1 MLTSIKR
8 TWRLGWKNFKR
19 SGGLSV
25 VAIVVLMA
33 TTFLA
38 TSLLLAREVSQ
49 EAIRDVEAG
58 ADISIYFNLA
68 TPEEQIQEI
77 AEDLEQNFDLLG
89 INYTSR
95 HEALENFRDRHG
107 DNEVLMAALD
117 EVGNRFSAT
126 LDIKAGEIGNYRDI
140 SDYARSNY
148 SEVIDEIDFYRRK
161 EAIESIFAI
170 TSRVERSII
179 VLGGILALVSI
190 FIVFG
195 TVRLSIY
202 SLNEEIRI
210 MKLVGASN
218 GFMQGSFIIQ
228 GFILGLIASVL
239 SLIILFSLVI
249 LMYQG
254 YNVFGI
260 DLQSH
265 IIDNISFIL
274 TLQFSTG
281 IGLSVISSF
290 VAVRKYLKI

>member
-1 MLTSIKR
+1 MFTSIKR
-8 TWRLGWKNFKR
+8 VCRLGWKNFKR

-25 VAIVVLMA
+25 VAIVVLMM

-38 TSLLLAREVSQ
+38 TSLLLAREVSE
-49 EAIRDVEAG
+49 EAVRDIESS

-68 TPEEQIQEI
+68 TPEEQIEGV
-77 AEDLEQNFDLLG
+77 AEELNEEFDLSG
-89 INYTSR
+89 IEYVSR
-95 HEALENFRDRHG
+95 HDALEDFRDRHR
-107 DNEVLMAALD
+107 DNEVLMSALD

-126 LDIKAGEIGNYRDI
+126 LNIKAGDVSDYRSI

-148 SEVIDEIDFYRRK
+148 SEIIDEIDFYRRK
-161 EAIESIFAI
+161 DAIESIFAI
-170 TSRVERSII
+170 TSRIQRSLI

-202 SLNEEIRI
+202 SLNKEIKV

-218 GFMQGSFIIQ
+218 AFMQGSFIVQ
-228 GFILGLIASVL
+228 GFILGLVASVL
-239 SLIILFSLVI
+239 SLIFLFGLAI
-249 LMYQG
+249 LMHQG

-260 DLQSH
+260 NLEDH
-265 IIDNISFIL
+265 IINNLSYIL
-274 TLQFSTG
+274 SLQLSTG

-290 VAVRKYLKI
+290 VAVRKYLKV

>member
-1 MLTSIKR
+1 MFVSIKR
-8 TWRLGWKNFKR
+8 ICRLGWKNFKR

-25 VAIVVLMA
+25 VAIVVLMM

-38 TSLLLAREVSQ
+38 TSLLLAREVSE
-49 EAIRDVEAG
+49 EAIEEIEAS

-68 TPEEQIQEI
+68 TPEDQIQSI
-77 AEDLEQNFDLLG
+77 AEDLNEEFDLAG
-89 INYTSR
+89 INYVSR
-95 HEALENFRDRHG
+95 HEALEDFRARHG

-126 LDIKAGEIGNYRDI
+126 LDVKAGDVSDYRAI

-170 TSRVERSII
+170 TGRIQRSLI

-202 SLNEEIRI
+202 SLNKEIKV

-239 SLIILFSLVI
+239 SLITLFGLAL
-249 LMYQG
+249 LMHQG

-260 DLQSH
+260 SLESH
-265 IIDNISFIL
+265 IMDNLSFIL
-274 TLQFSTG
+274 LLQLSTG

-290 VAVRKYLKI
+290 VAVRKYLKV

>member
-1 MLTSIKR
+1 MFTSIKR
-8 TWRLGWKNFKR
+8 ICRLGWKNFKR

-25 VAIVVLMA
+25 VAIVVLMM

-38 TSLLLAREVSQ
+38 TSLLLAREVSE
-49 EAIRDVEAG
+49 EAIQEVEES

-68 TPEEQIQEI
+68 TPEEQIQSI
-77 AEDLEQNFDLLG
+77 AEDLQEEFDLAG
-89 INYTSR
+89 IDYVSR
-95 HEALENFRDRHG
+95 HQALENFRDRHG
-107 DNEVLMAALD
+107 SNEILMSALD

-126 LDIKAGEIGNYRDI
+126 LNIKAGDVSDYRAV

-148 SEVIDEIDFYRRK
+148 SEVVDEIDFYRRQ

-170 TSRVERSII
+170 TGRVQRSLI

-202 SLNEEIRI
+202 SLNKEIKV

-218 GFMQGSFIIQ
+218 GFMQGSFVVQ

-239 SLIILFSLVI
+239 SLIILFGLAL
-249 LMYQG
+249 LMHQG

-260 DLQSH
+260 NFESH
-265 IIDNISFIL
+265 IIDNLTFIL
-274 TLQFSTG
+274 GLQLSTG

-290 VAVRKYLKI
+290 VAVQKYLKV

>member
-1 MLTSIKR
+1 MFTSIKR
-8 TWRLGWKNFKR
+8 VCRLGWKNFKR

-25 VAIVVLMA
+25 VAIVVLMM

-38 TSLLLAREVSQ
+38 TSLLLAREVSE
-49 EAIRDVEAG
+49 EAIQEVEES

-68 TPEEQIQEI
+68 TPEEQIQSI
-77 AEDLEQNFDLLG
+77 AEDLQEEFDLAG
-89 INYTSR
+89 IDYVSR
-95 HEALENFRDRHG
+95 HQALENFRDRHG
-107 DNEVLMAALD
+107 SNEILMSALD

-126 LDIKAGEIGNYRDI
+126 LNIKAGDVSDYRAV

-148 SEVIDEIDFYRRK
+148 SEVVDEIDFYRRQ

-170 TSRVERSII
+170 TGRVQRSLI

-202 SLNEEIRI
+202 SLNKEIKV

-218 GFMQGSFIIQ
+218 GFMQGSFVVQ

-239 SLIILFSLVI
+239 SLIILFGLAL
-249 LMYQG
+249 LMHQG

-260 DLQSH
+260 NFESH
-265 IIDNISFIL
+265 IIDNLTFIL
-274 TLQFSTG
+274 GLQLSTG

-290 VAVRKYLKI
+290 VAVQKYLKV